1 VNELA
6 QAIKTANDVRA
17 VLARRAS
24 FDELLLCARVARELG
39 DLELRS
45 VVAERALDEAR
56 KQSRPEPR
64 AAHELKMAAR
74 LVASAVIARASS
86 LGDLPDRLNEARG
99 LLGSR
104 GVNAENTKASDAVST
119 IDGELADL
127 LLYLSDGSP
136 RSLVSAGALLRRET
150 ADGPDLAIVAV
161 ERVLQEEPKNAAAL
175 TIRGAALTDL
185 GMFGE
190 AVGILRSGVKLHPN
204 NSHMLVAYSRALEAS
219 GRIEDALR
227 AARKASEQAPEDQY
241 AVMRWLKAARA
252 AGHDKE
258 FAHVLEEVKN
268 LAPRTPTRDQWV
280 ELLAI
285 EVLLDSGERESAWR
299 AFKALGA
306 PSGKNNRKLYQQLNQ
321 KLR

>member
-1 VNELA
+1 
-6 QAIKTANDVRA
+6 
-17 VLARRAS
+17 
-24 FDELLLCARVARELG
+24 
-39 DLELRS
+39 
-45 VVAERALDEAR
+45 
-56 KQSRPEPR
+56 
-64 AAHELKMAAR
+64 
-74 LVASAVIARASS
+74 
-86 LGDLPDRLNEARG
+86 
-99 LLGSR
+99 
-104 GVNAENTKASDAVST
+104 
-119 IDGELADL
+119 
-127 LLYLSDGSP
+127 
-136 RSLVSAGALLRRET
+136 
-150 ADGPDLAIVAV
+150 
-161 ERVLQEEPKNAAAL
+161 
-175 TIRGAALTDL
+175 
-185 GMFGE
+185 
-190 AVGILRSGVKLHPN
+190 
-204 NSHMLVAYSRALEAS
+204 MLVAYSRALEAS